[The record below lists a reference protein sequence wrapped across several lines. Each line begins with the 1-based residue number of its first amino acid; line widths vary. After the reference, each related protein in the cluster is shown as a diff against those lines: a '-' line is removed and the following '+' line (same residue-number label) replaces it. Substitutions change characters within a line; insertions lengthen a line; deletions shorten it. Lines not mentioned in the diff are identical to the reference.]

1 MVERTTSNQ
10 GPSISFYRRSELAGV
25 EVRTLRN
32 SQKLWYHYCTE
43 YEFFAPSSW
52 RGEIWHRR
60 RAPVVAPGFLL
71 CAHPGEVFS
80 VERVLVP
87 GSASALT
94 FDATVL
100 ADYAS
105 EHELTPDRLRLRGLS
120 RMSNG
125 LLTRLFEV
133 FTMVRPGPT
142 AMELQSSI
150 VEFVAA
156 LAREL
161 LDESTSP
168 PSRVNPDSQTA
179 ARIRECLHADPSAT
193 LDLSTLAQRIGM
205 SRFRILRVFKRRY
218 GLPPHAYQ
226 LQLRLGLA
234 QRSLREG
241 LRPAEVAAE
250 YGFVDQSHLTRHFK
264 RLVGVTPAQYARV
277 PSAAPTDEPVSV
289 PSLEG

>member
-1 MVERTTSNQ
+1 MVARTTSNQ
-10 GPSISFYRRSELAGV
+10 GQSVSFYRRSELAGV

-32 SQKLWYHYCTE
+32 SQKLWYHYSTE

-60 RAPVVAPGFLL
+60 RAAVVAPGFIL

-80 VERVLVP
+80 VERVDVP

-94 FDATVL
+94 FDAGML

-105 EHELTPDRLRLRGLS
+105 EHEIAPDRLRLRGLT

-156 LAREL
+156 LSREL
-161 LDESTSP
+161 LDESAPP
-168 PSRVNPDSQTA
+168 PSRVNPDSQAA

-193 LDLSTLAQRIGM
+193 LDLTTLAQRMGM

-277 PSAAPTDEPVSV
+277 PTTASADEPPSV
-289 PSLEG
+289 PSPAA